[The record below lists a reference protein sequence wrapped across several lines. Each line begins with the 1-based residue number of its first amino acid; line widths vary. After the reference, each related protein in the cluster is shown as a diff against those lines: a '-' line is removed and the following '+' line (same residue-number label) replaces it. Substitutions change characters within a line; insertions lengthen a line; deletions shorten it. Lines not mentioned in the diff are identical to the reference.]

1 MSRDSINLFK
11 KRFLDYNRVRYADD
25 DNWRIALESLK
36 VDDIRV
42 LKYMPDPE
50 SKFRTVL
57 TEVQSD
63 KFNLSGLDQKYTK
76 AYFAT
81 DIISMISDKT
91 VYPDLISVLN
101 LNIIGVFLYQN
112 SEEPEFPHV
121 VVTTNFIR
129 RWNDG
134 LEFIKEVLTTINDY
148 THYEIYQHECTFS
161 KNEEDSS
168 GDREVIDVDIGNHTI
183 WGNIKV
189 AQIPAAYPLGTY
201 PYEYL
206 GKFNE
211 FHLIDKESL
220 LNLADLPDSV
230 MDINHRPKTPM
241 IWLKFRYYG
250 KIFYVPKYPILTDV
264 SWDLLNS
271 KGMCGGKRIITC
283 LDGNQ
288 YRLRLLCISDKEN
301 ENEWENLIHRCIDTS
316 PNMEWEAFKYT
327 TEMQYSYSDGTIRHY
342 SSVLT
347 EGYDS
352 TEQLYLVGGE
362 GNFKRKDKVSSGNKS
377 VAGGS
382 SDGFPILVHGG
393 WLPVLELR
401 SVDPI
406 QADTVHPHW
415 IDLKDPVPEMNYAD
429 VEPNPDMVFAI
440 RVNSVKSLNNSNV
453 DIEVS
458 YQDDVSVDIITV
470 TNVTLLSDVP
480 EPEISAEVFGE
491 DSTQIITINK
501 LSQPALDEGVLNISV
516 DVSTD
521 AFLIDNIRAG
531 ETSTVTPGYGW
542 IPDDNETSANFVSV
556 VRVANPKALITSPY
570 IVESYSV

>member
-101 LNIIGVFLYQN
+101 LNIMGVFLYQN

-250 KIFYVPKYPILTDV
+250 KIFYVPKYPILTNV
-264 SWDLLNS
+264 SWNQLNER
-271 KGMCGGKRIITC
+271 GMCSGKTIIRAM
-283 LDGNQ
+283 DGNE
-288 YRLRLLCISDKEN
+288 YRLRLLCISDADN
-301 ENEWENLIHRCIDTS
+301 ENEWDNLIKRCVADSGMT
-316 PNMEWEAFKYT
+316 EWEAFNYKN
-327 TEMQYSYSDGTIRHY
+327 EMQYGYKAGITYYYSG
-342 SSVLT
+342 VLT
-347 EGYDS
+347 EGVTAD
-352 TEQLYLVGGE
+352 EQRYIVGGRALVNE
-362 GNFKRKDKVSSGNKS
+362 KSPVSPTAKQTAKTIDSYTNITY
-377 VAGGS
+377 A
-382 SDGFPILVHGG
+382 G

-401 SVDPI
+401 GVDPI

-415 IDLKDPVPEMNYAD
+415 VDLKDPVPEMNYAD

-440 RVNSVKSLNNSNV
+440 RVNSIKSLNNGNV

-470 TNVTLLSDVP
+470 TNVTLLSEVP
-480 EPEISAEVFGE
+480 EPEISAQVFGE

-501 LSQPALDEGVLNISV
+501 LSQPALDEGILNISI
-516 DVSTD
+516 DVSAD

-531 ETSTVTPGYGW
+531 ETSTVSPGYGW

-556 VRVANPKALITSPY
+556 IRVANPKALITSPY